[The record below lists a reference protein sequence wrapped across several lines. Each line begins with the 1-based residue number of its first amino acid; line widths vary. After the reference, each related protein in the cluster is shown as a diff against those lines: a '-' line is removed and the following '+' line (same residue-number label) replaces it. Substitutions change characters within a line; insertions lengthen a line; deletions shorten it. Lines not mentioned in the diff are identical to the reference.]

1 MRAFDFARE
10 PTDSVV
16 REVHDVR
23 AGLERAK
30 TVVRA
35 MEKYVPLDLVRRLYE
50 SNEEPALGGE
60 LCVVSLLFTDMEGFT
75 SLSERLTPDE
85 LARRLGAY
93 LEVMTEAIE
102 RTSGTIDKYIGDA
115 VMAFWNAPAK
125 VERDAEKACEAVLAC
140 QRAAADLFASPSWS
154 GLPPVVT
161 RFGLHRAE
169 VMVGHFGAPTR
180 LNYTALGDGV
190 NLAARLEPLCKQYG
204 VTVLASEAVVSEAG
218 SSFAFRRIDRVA
230 VKGKVR
236 GVDVYELLGRYGET
250 IPNLAEAER
259 YEQAFEAY
267 LAREFSRA
275 EALLRAQLH
284 DPPSNVLSERCR
296 LLDAAPP
303 PGDWAGVHVAKTK

>member
-1 MRAFDFARE
+1 
-10 PTDSVV
+10 
-16 REVHDVR
+16 
-23 AGLERAK
+23 
-30 TVVRA
+30 
-35 MEKYVPLDLVRRLYE
+35 
-50 SNEEPALGGE
+50 
-60 LCVVSLLFTDMEGFT
+60 
-75 SLSERLTPDE
+75 
-85 LARRLGAY
+85 
-93 LEVMTEAIE
+93 
-102 RTSGTIDKYIGDA
+102 
-115 VMAFWNAPAK
+115 
-125 VERDAEKACEAVLAC
+125 
-140 QRAAADLFASPSWS
+140 
-154 GLPPVVT
+154 
-161 RFGLHRAE
+161 
-169 VMVGHFGAPTR
+169 MVGHFGAPTR